1 MYLNNISDEKEF
13 RIFLGNRLRIVRKQK
28 NLTQAELAELLDLS
42 NNYISEVER
51 GNYNLSLF
59 CIFKTCD
66 ILKITIHEFC
76 GITNDSTS
84 LTLEQRDIIGR
95 FFEYFKEYNNKSNE
109 EVS

>member
-13 RIFLGNRLRIVRKQK
+13 RIFLGNRLRITRKQK
-28 NLTQAELAELLDLS
+28 KLTQADLAELLDLS

-59 CIFKTCD
+59 FIFKACD
-66 ILKITIHEFC
+66 KLNITIHEFC
-76 GITNDSTS
+76 GITNDSTPLS
-84 LTLEQRDIIGR
+84 LEQRDIIDR
-95 FFEYFKEYNNKSNE
+95 FFEYFKEYNRANK